1 LTLSLLSTASYNQPG
16 FFNIR
21 AIGLRYNDA
30 GATGTVIETKMKD
43 QQPGSVKGTP
53 KPADEPDSSSSI
65 SWFNKLSRVFSS
77 QPKDILEVREFL
89 HTAVDEGVLS
99 SDVVAMMDGAL
110 DVSEAQVR
118 DVMIPRSQMM
128 VISQDASTTEL
139 LDQVIESG
147 HSRFPVVGEDKDE
160 IVGILLAK
168 DLLRYLSTSGREVK
182 LADVLREAVIIPE
195 SKRLN
200 ILLRDFRAS
209 RNHMAVVVDEYGG
222 VAGLVT
228 IEDVLEEI
236 VGEIDDEHDAEE
248 AANISNLGE
257 NAWQVAALTEIDEF
271 NDTFES
277 KLSDEDYG
285 TIGGLLLAEF
295 GRLPETGES
304 VVLDRFR
311 FTVSQSDSRRLH
323 QLEVREV

>member
-1 LTLSLLSTASYNQPG
+1 
-16 FFNIR
+16 
-21 AIGLRYNDA
+21 
-30 GATGTVIETKMKD
+30 MKD
-43 QQPGSVKGTP
+43 QQPGSAKGTP
-53 KPADEPDSSSSI
+53 KPADEPDSSSSP
-65 SWFNKLSRVFSS
+65 SWFNKLSRVFSN
-77 QPKDILEVREFL
+77 QPKDIEEIREFL
-89 HTAVDEGVLS
+89 KAAVGEGILS

-128 VISQDASTTEL
+128 VIAQDASTTEL

-160 IVGILLAK
+160 IIGILLAK
-168 DLLRYLSTSGREVK
+168 DLLRYVSSPGQEVK
-182 LADVLREAVIIPE
+182 LADVLREAFIIPE

-209 RNHMAVVVDEYGG
+209 RNHMAIVVDEYGG

-257 NAWQVAALTEIDEF
+257 RVWKVAALTEIDEF
-271 NDTFES
+271 NEAFETGF
-277 KLSDEDYG
+277 SDEDYG

-304 VVLDRFR
+304 VSLDRFK
-311 FTVSQSDSRRLH
+311 FTVSESDSRRLQ
-323 QLEVREV
+323 QLEVREI